1 MYHVVAPYL
10 YIQVTLQMTLNP
22 TWSSMFGNG
31 ALGAFASPKTRR
43 RFRILVQV
51 VGVQNTLL
59 KDCCTQF
66 YDFIRLRFAR
76 TCSDTPIESA
86 SACISSRNVST
97 PTAMQKSFFWLTVL
111 FYFSCCERLTISPS
125 ICGEQCPLRLSQ
137 PTQVVD
143 LCSVQEQISVDVPA
157 KKNWIEQSW
166 NKSSTKITAPI
177 HTGIKDLGSKG

>member
-10 YIQVTLQMTLNP
+10 SIQVTLQMTLNP

-51 VGVQNTLL
+51 VGVQNTPL

-97 PTAMQKSFFWLTVL
+97 PTAMQKSFF
-111 FYFSCCERLTISPS
+111 
-125 ICGEQCPLRLSQ
+125 
-137 PTQVVD
+137 
-143 LCSVQEQISVDVPA
+143 
-157 KKNWIEQSW
+157 
-166 NKSSTKITAPI
+166 
-177 HTGIKDLGSKG
+177 